1 MPTRNERQ
9 TRKAVR
15 NALGNTTGQTVN
27 ERAFDKTLVAA
38 LTNSNVKTKPA
49 VVALT
54 PLTGAF
60 GSAGS
65 AIVDG
70 TATYSQTITNNNNRA
85 LEDKINAIIAAL
97 KA

>member
-1 MPTRNERQ
+1 MANTRRLIELSMVPLLAKEVATQ
-9 TRKAVR
+9 IDGAV
-15 NALGNTTGQTVN
+15 AS
-27 ERAFDKTLVAA
+27 KTAIA
-38 LTNSNVKTKPA
+38 
-49 VVALT
+49 ALT

-60 GSAGS
+60 GTTGN